1 MAVNDGMSP
10 VPLSAAKPM
19 PGVSFVHLYVQ
30 VVEAGRRIGAVLCPF
45 TTVWFWA
52 LTPNGTAKREINK
65 QTENSEVFTV

>member
-1 MAVNDGMSP
+1 MAVNDGISP

-30 VVEAGRRIGAVLCPF
+30 VVEAGNCMGAVVCPF

-52 LTPNGTAKREINK
+52 LSLNGHIKREINK
-65 QTENSEVFTV
+65 QTDSSKVFTV